1 MKTRAHLRGN
11 GVLSGLGYLAIVSLL
26 VLAAFHVYRPAR
38 DHFRLNRK
46 LSAAQARLDELK
58 ILYPLYV
65 ELSQLDRPAQ
75 WPGLALPESRKLSE
89 RDVVGIPERFMGL
102 ATRSSLQLGAVSP
115 RVETDA
121 AGHRYL
127 AVELRA
133 AGSYRQLKSFLMELA
148 QLPVLE
154 RIERLEVKRET
165 LQEEFDVLTRLA
177 LEGGSP

>member
-1 MKTRAHLRGN
+1 MN
-11 GVLSGLGYLAIVSLL
+11 
-26 VLAAFHVYRPAR
+26 
-38 DHFRLNRK
+38 
-46 LSAAQARLDELK
+46 
-58 ILYPLYV
+58 
-65 ELSQLDRPAQ
+65 QLDRPAQ

-89 RDVVGIPERFMGL
+89 RDVVGIPERFMEL

-165 LQEEFDVLTRLA
+165 LQEEFHVLTRLA

>member
-1 MKTRAHLRGN
+1 M
-11 GVLSGLGYLAIVSLL
+11 
-26 VLAAFHVYRPAR
+26 P
-38 DHFRLNRK
+38 D
-46 LSAAQARLDELK
+46 
-58 ILYPLYV
+58 P
-65 ELSQLDRPAQ
+65 
-75 WPGLALPESRKLSE
+75 RKLSE
-89 RDVVGIPERFMGL
+89 REVVAIPERFMAL

-121 AGHRYL
+121 AGHRCL

-133 AGSYRQLKSFLMELA
+133 AGSYRQLKPFLMELA
-148 QLPVLE
+148 QMPELE

>member
-1 MKTRAHLRGN
+1 M
-11 GVLSGLGYLAIVSLL
+11 
-26 VLAAFHVYRPAR
+26 
-38 DHFRLNRK
+38 
-46 LSAAQARLDELK
+46 
-58 ILYPLYV
+58 
-65 ELSQLDRPAQ
+65 
-75 WPGLALPESRKLSE
+75 
-89 RDVVGIPERFMGL
+89 
-102 ATRSSLQLGAVSP
+102 SP

>member
-1 MKTRAHLRGN
+1 MPAGQMVGPGPVLTARRARFAGRRLPM
-11 GVLSGLGYLAIVSLL
+11 
-26 VLAAFHVYRPAR
+26 AAEVKPELPAV
-38 DHFRLNRK
+38 
-46 LSAAQARLDELK
+46 
-58 ILYPLYV
+58 V
-65 ELSQLDRPAQ
+65 ELPAQ
-75 WPGLALPESRKLSE
+75 WPGLALPEPRKLSE
-89 RDVVGIPERFMGL
+89 RDVVGIPERFMEL

-165 LQEEFDVLTRLA
+165 LQEEFHVLTRLA

>member
-11 GVLSGLGYLAIVSLL
+11 GVLSGIGYLAIVALL
-26 VLAAFHVYRPAR
+26 VLAAIHVYRPVR
-38 DHFRLNRK
+38 DHFRLNREI
-46 LSAAQARLDELK
+46 SAAQTRLDELTV
-58 ILYPLYV
+58 LYPLY
-65 ELSQLDRPAQ
+65 LDLNQLDRPAQ
-75 WPGLALPESRKLSE
+75 WPGLALPELRKLSE
-89 RDVVGIPERFMGL
+89 SDVTAIPERFMAL
-102 ATRSSLQLGAVSP
+102 AARSSLQLGAVSP